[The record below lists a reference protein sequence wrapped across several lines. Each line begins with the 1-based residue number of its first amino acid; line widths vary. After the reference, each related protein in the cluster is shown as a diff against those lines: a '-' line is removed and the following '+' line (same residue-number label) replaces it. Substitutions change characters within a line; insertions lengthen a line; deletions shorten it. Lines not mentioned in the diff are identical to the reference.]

1 MVVLSASVNT
11 SEYLIREV
19 ELAQAPDTQE
29 GGPGIVSEP
38 LGTSARRSAG
48 PPQRTARLGGRIEL
62 GANIVA
68 PFAGGP
74 EFTCVVKP
82 GTRIFVAAYSAE
94 CSTVEGPPFHGD
106 NEDELRTCAKA
117 NVAEFEPVTATLDGK
132 PIALA
137 EVQTALLN
145 FVLPAGNVFGLP
157 AGTTGQSVGDGWV
170 ALLHPLPPGS
180 HTIQIF
186 TNDNPNPAATTTIT
200 VQPGA

>member
-1 MVVLSASVNT
+1 MRLCRVFLAVAAIAAVAAPSAAAVPDRQLSG
-11 SEYLIREV
+11 L
-19 ELAQAPDTQE
+19 
-29 GGPGIVSEP
+29 
-38 LGTSARRSAG
+38 LGNMWTTLLETPAADFD
-48 PPQRTARLGGRIEL
+48 PCIEL